1 MIMKPEASHCTKCA
15 SVACSLITCLNA
27 MCCRYRTEDNDQW
40 FKLSS
45 VSGHEAVVE
54 DMTPGEKYRIQ
65 VNTVSYGVESNQ
77 PQEVTQTVSEYC
89 ALCNNK

>member
-1 MIMKPEASHCTKCA
+1 
-15 SVACSLITCLNA
+15 

-40 FKLSS
+40 LKLSS
-45 VSGHEAVVE
+45 VSEHEAVVE

-77 PQEVTQTVSEYC
+77 PQEVTQTVSEYFAVCISKWYIDPSYNMVLC
-89 ALCNNK
+89 AV

>member
-1 MIMKPEASHCTKCA
+1 
-15 SVACSLITCLNA
+15 

-40 FKLSS
+40 LKLSS
-45 VSGHEAVVE
+45 VSEHEAVVE

-77 PQEVTQTVSEYC
+77 PQEVTQTVSEYI
-89 ALCNNK
+89 ALCSGDILI